1 MSGLHKSRFGYVLS
15 CALHC
20 LLILVLF
27 YASSVNANGTQF
39 AAVPNH
45 PKVLWNESAQP
56 QPMSHRPQDAS
67 HKVRTPI
74 GERIVEPA
82 RMALSDQAL
91 GLGQSDAQLGSKR
104 LTNINRTNLDMF
116 KGEVR
121 VLANKKI
128 KRIAIGQGA
137 VLRAEVLESGELL
150 VIAESSGSSSLRI
163 WFADQSQSDF
173 NIRVSENDPE
183 TRIRMEK
190 MVRMRVRMI
199 EFRKSALTR
208 LGIDWADSM
217 NGPTFSAAGD
227 VLSNS
232 LYRPAAAGFENLPLA
247 VDPVTAYF
255 GVASNLTSKINAMA
269 MEGDA
274 RILAEPVL
282 SGTNGGVASFLA
294 GGEVPYPTVGSNG
307 ESIVDFKEYGIRL
320 EIQPSI
326 DAGGYVRAGIK
337 TEISQ
342 LDPAVTVQGAP
353 GLLTRRANTTVNVI
367 SGQTIVISGLL
378 SAEAS
383 NDITRVPGIGRLPV
397 LGRLFRS
404 DNIRNNVSELV
415 IFITPE
421 VIDPTQITFRERD
434 SEFFSAASGWASDE
448 RSQPLPSQ
456 QQW

>member
-1 MSGLHKSRFGYVLS
+1 MRVHQIRFIQSVLS
-15 CALHC
+15 TVSCR
-20 LLILVLF
+20 LLIGVLF
-27 YASSVNANGTQF
+27 SIPVVEANGVEF
-39 AAVPNH
+39 SAVPNH
-45 PKVLWNESAQP
+45 PKLLWNGSEQP
-56 QPMSHRPQDAS
+56 QRVNNTQ
-67 HKVRTPI
+67 I
-74 GERIVEPA
+74 GENLTTAATVKAAASEPA
-82 RMALSDQAL
+82 LTTLSDQAL
-91 GLGQSDAQLGSKR
+91 GLGQVGAEAKSTRRSTVER
-104 LTNINRTNLDMF
+104 RNLDMF

-121 VLANKKI
+121 VLANRKI

-150 VIAESSGSSSLRI
+150 VIAEASGSSSLRI
-163 WFADQSQSDF
+163 WFADQTQSDF

-183 TRIRMEK
+183 TRVRMEK

-232 LYRPAAAGFENLPLA
+232 LYRPAATGFDTLPLA

-269 MEGDA
+269 MQGDA

-378 SAEAS
+378 SAESS
-383 NDITRVPGIGRLPV
+383 NDIARLPGIGRLPV

-421 VIDPTQITFRERD
+421 VIDPAHISLRERE
-434 SEFFSAASGWASDE
+434 SEFFDAASGWASNE
-448 RSQPLPSQ
+448 RIQPLPSQ